1 LIDNLWLTPIDTAA
15 DHMQTLDL
23 LDFEL
28 PAARFYPTASPPSAV
43 ITTNFGDITIELFPE
58 KAPLSVGNFL
68 HYAFDN
74 YYDNVLFHR
83 VVNNFVIQAG
93 LLIPKA
99 AQR

>member
-1 LIDNLWLTPIDTAA
+1 
-15 DHMQTLDL
+15 MQTLDL

-28 PAARFYPTASPPSAV
+28 PAARFHPTASPPTAV
-43 ITTNFGDITIELFPE
+43 ITTNFGDITIELFPD
-58 KAPLSVGNFL
+58 KAPLSVDNFL

-93 LLIPKA
+93 LFDTQGRAKIT
-99 AQR
+99 AQRDRFPLSLITG